1 MEQEFHSGQT
11 AWKPWIEK
19 CKYFF
24 YDQDTD
30 LEKSPRE
37 MYKQEKK

>member
-1 MEQEFHSGQT
+1 MEEELQSGQT

-19 CKYFF
+19 CKCFF

-30 LEKSPRE
+30 LEKSLWDI
-37 MYKQEKK
+37 YKQGKE